1 MLNFDHLEEAEL
13 KGTTTEEEE
22 EEEIRH
28 VQRWASGKTSYQRIK
43 LLYHVCTAHYQ
54 NICGAIAVFAVIVVV
69 TVLLSLHM

>member
-22 EEEIRH
+22 IRH
-28 VQRWASGKTSYQRIK
+28 VQQWASGKTSYQRIK

-54 NICGAIAVFAVIVVV
+54 NVCGAIAVFAVIVVV